1 MGCVYTGYKT
11 NRRKNGFFKVGM
23 TEKSKPTSRLTA
35 YNLQGVFYLEIPKAT
50 KAELLYIKSSMR
62 VSVER
67 AGLRLDGNDCFLY
80 SIDAPNK
87 KQQIQ
92 MIAGIALR
100 AAQQACNNLQL
111 NYSIFYFK
119 I

>member
-23 TEKSKPTSRLTA
+23 TEKSEPTSRLTA
-35 YNLQGVFYLEIPKAT
+35 YNLQGIFYLEIPKAT
-50 KAELLYIKSSMR
+50 KAELLYIESSMR

-67 AGLRLDGNDCFLY
+67 AGLRLDGNDCFFYL
-80 SIDAPNK
+80 IDTPNK

-92 MIAGIALR
+92 MIAEIALH
-100 AAQQACNNLQL
+100 AARQACNSLQL
-111 NYSIFYFK
+111 KYFIFYFK